1 MSEDKQWELF
11 PEGMLPDEINKP
23 KPPIASDASLQTA
36 LGVFEE
42 HMKMQGF
49 SINTVKAFA
58 SDVRLL
64 GKYLGIGSAVN
75 QIGTKNLNDFL
86 DWLLNKRGVPCSPK
100 SYARRVT
107 TLKVFFAWLH
117 ESGVLQDDPAKAVIQ
132 RTVASPLPTVPSED
146 DLAKAQ
152 LVTEALRTGDGSK
165 KPDARPHL
173 LLMLLLET
181 AVKKGEAMNI
191 VPNHIDTSNP
201 DAPILFVRYP
211 NPNLRYKE
219 RKLQLDPDWITVLDE
234 YLAQYDVTDTLF
246 TCTPRNLEYVL
257 TDVAEAAGLDSG
269 ALSFENLRWASALR
283 DFRANV
289 EADDIRQKLGLS
301 KITWRETK
309 AKLQKLVE
317 QEAQGTAAEA

>member
-49 SINTVKAFA
+49 SINTIKAFA

-117 ESGVLQDDPAKAVIQ
+117 ESGVLQEDPAKAVIQ

-146 DLAKAQ
+146 DLAKAL
-152 LVTEALRTGDGSK
+152 LVTEAIRAGDGGK
-165 KPDARPHL
+165 K
-173 LLMLLLET
+173 
-181 AVKKGEAMNI
+181 
-191 VPNHIDTSNP
+191 
-201 DAPILFVRYP
+201 
-211 NPNLRYKE
+211 
-219 RKLQLDPDWITVLDE
+219 
-234 YLAQYDVTDTLF
+234 
-246 TCTPRNLEYVL
+246 
-257 TDVAEAAGLDSG
+257 
-269 ALSFENLRWASALR
+269 
-283 DFRANV
+283 
-289 EADDIRQKLGLS
+289 
-301 KITWRETK
+301 
-309 AKLQKLVE
+309 
-317 QEAQGTAAEA
+317 